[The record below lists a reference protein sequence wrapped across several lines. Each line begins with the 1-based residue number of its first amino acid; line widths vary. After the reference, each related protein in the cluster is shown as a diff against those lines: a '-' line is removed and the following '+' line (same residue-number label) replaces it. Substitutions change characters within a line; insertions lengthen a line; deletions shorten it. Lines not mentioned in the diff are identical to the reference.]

1 MMILL
6 ISCFQD
12 HPADFPH
19 GIDEFRLNAAL
30 IPPPLPLVLLVFLS
44 ISLDFFF
51 LNVLL
56 VFPSIFFF
64 WYTAYG
70 ILASV
75 IVICR
80 SCA

>member
-44 ISLDFFF
+44 ISLDFSF

-56 VFPSIFFF
+56 VFPSFFF

-75 IVICR
+75 IEICR
-80 SCA
+80 SFA